1 LVLQEA
7 VDKNNY
13 DQLISVA
20 GPEGVEWAT
29 KLAQKEGIM
38 TGISGGASFA
48 VAMKVAENAAPGSV
62 ILCMMPDT
70 AERYMTTPLF
80 DAIDEDMN
88 AEELALSHSTP
99 GFQIE

>member
-1 LVLQEA
+1 M
-7 VDKNNY
+7 
-13 DQLISVA
+13 A

-62 ILCMMPDT
+62 ILCMMPDI

>member
-1 LVLQEA
+1 
-7 VDKNNY
+7 
-13 DQLISVA
+13 
-20 GPEGVEWAT
+20 
-29 KLAQKEGIM
+29 M
-38 TGISGGASFA
+38 
-48 VAMKVAENAAPGSV
+48 AMIVAENAAPGSV

-70 AERYMTTPLF
+70 VEQYMTTPLF